1 VPVKDS
7 TKQLRGQLKSVR
19 SAISET
25 RDERAELR
33 TARDEAKEAFAGV
46 DLTDPSNLESDE
58 FKAAE
63 QAVKALGEADDKI
76 ADLQVS
82 EQTILAMLGQ
92 DAPEPAENGN
102 GPGGSAAGVGGLRGQ
117 IQGLTE
123 GDAYKQ
129 LRESGAFGSAD
140 RLGRAVLGQ
149 LADRDQA
156 MAMIAGGGIR
166 MESEAE
172 EKQVIGSGE
181 KVGATR
187 ADRRG
192 FISPLLKPLSLLDLI
207 PTGTTDS
214 NVVEYVQV
222 TTKPEAAAETA
233 EGEPK
238 PRATL
243 GTKDEEAPVRT
254 IAGYVKVKKQALED
268 VAALS
273 SLIGTL
279 LPYDVRRRLENQI
292 LSGTGENGTIK
303 GLLKTTGIGAPAKVE
318 TDNPADAILRAITTI
333 VLADGEANFVALN
346 PVTWQNLLLMRSGT
360 GGEANSTGLYL
371 YGSPGALPAPTIWG
385 LAMTRNRVIPKATP
399 LVGDANGAQILVRSG
414 LNVLISDSDGDDFT
428 RNRATV
434 LAEMRAA
441 FAVWRPGSFA
451 KATVE

>member
-1 VPVKDS
+1 VKDS
-7 TKQLRGQLKSVR
+7 TNQLRGQLKSVR
-19 SAISET
+19 SALSET
-25 RDERAELR
+25 RDERVELR
-33 TARDEAKEAFAGV
+33 TAREEAKEAFAGV

-82 EQTILAMLGQ
+82 EQTILAMLGR
-92 DAPEPAENGN
+92 DAPDPAGNGN
-102 GPGGSAAGVGGLRGQ
+102 GPEAAGGGITGSLHGQ
-117 IQGLTE
+117 ILALTQGE
-123 GDAYKQ
+123 AYTQ

-156 MAMIAGGGIR
+156 MAMVAGGGVR

-192 FISPLLKPLSLLDLI
+192 FIQPLLKPLSLLDLI

-222 TTKPEAAAETA
+222 TSKPEAAAETA

-292 LSGTGENGTIK
+292 LAGTGENGTIK

-318 TDNPADAILRAITTI
+318 GDNPADAILRAITTI

-346 PVTWQNLLLMRSGT
+346 PVTWQNLLLMRSGS

-385 LAMTRNRVIPKATP
+385 LAMTRNRIVPKATP